1 MSHLL
6 IINYITFFFH
16 MINIISI
23 ASMQCIFLNDCESL
37 CSIYYPKSVLFVN
50 VLARYR
56 CPITLSLDYVTM
68 VLLATVWQA
77 NSNSD
82 ACNYDRIMRL
92 LVGASKLTCAM
103 FLSAFTAITIDGIS
117 TKQDKSVFLH
127 FGFYI
132 LIKKAFVIH

>member
-1 MSHLL
+1 MSHL
-6 IINYITFFFH
+6 IINYITYFYH
-16 MINIISI
+16 VIGIILI
-23 ASMQCIFLNDCESL
+23 ISMQCIFVNDRRSL
-37 CSIYYPKSVLFVN
+37 CNVCCPKPALFVN
-50 VLARYR
+50 ILARYR

-103 FLSAFTAITIDGIS
+103 FPFAFTAITIN
-117 TKQDKSVFLH
+117 
-127 FGFYI
+127 
-132 LIKKAFVIH
+132 IHYTE